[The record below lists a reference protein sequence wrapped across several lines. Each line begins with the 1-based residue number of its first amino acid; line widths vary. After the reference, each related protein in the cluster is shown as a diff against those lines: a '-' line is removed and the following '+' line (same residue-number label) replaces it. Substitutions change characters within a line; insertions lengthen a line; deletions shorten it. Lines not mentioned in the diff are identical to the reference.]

1 MGQCLLGLLGDGC
14 LFAGERCGGKG
25 ADRRGLQ
32 RGRVPGGLGEL
43 KPSGGRGLGEQVI
56 LLNILSGELR
66 LECAQVQQLQRELRQ
81 IH

>member
-32 RGRVPGGLGEL
+32 RGRVPGGLGE
-43 KPSGGRGLGEQVI
+43 QVI